1 MDEVMEHGAWN
12 MKHDTWRQEIESVL
26 DEVRP
31 ALASHGGDAEVRS
44 IEGKAVTI
52 ALKGSCHG
60 CPMSVMTFGLMVDD
74 MIKRRLPEVEV
85 FYE

>member
-1 MDEVMEHGAWN
+1 MDENMEHETLS
-12 MKHDTWRQEIESVL
+12 MKQDGWRQEVEAVL

-44 IEGKAVTI
+44 IDGRSVTTG
-52 ALKGSCHG
+52 LKGSCHG

-74 MIKRRLPEVEV
+74 MIKRRLPEAEV
-85 FYE
+85 YYE